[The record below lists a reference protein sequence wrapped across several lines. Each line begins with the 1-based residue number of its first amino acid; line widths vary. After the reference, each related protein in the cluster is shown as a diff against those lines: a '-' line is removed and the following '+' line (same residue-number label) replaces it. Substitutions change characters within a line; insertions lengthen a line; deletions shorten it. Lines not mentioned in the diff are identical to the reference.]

1 MADELFT
8 PKHILTIVT
17 NGIIILIGLIVTFL
31 YIKCKALHTYPCYN
45 KLAIN
50 LILLTNNI
58 LRVIPLAMFDESIGS
73 FLKNAQASLVIFT
86 DKFYLIILTNQIV
99 IQYLGIMHTN
109 FYFKKEKQIFIYG
122 TILSAMISIALAGVF
137 IKGGYKDKKEK
148 NDKLYYYGNNDEDY
162 KKIIDTVYNGLLLVI
177 NVISLIIIIIN
188 SSIRSKLAKSS
199 GMGDSNYEHNFTQ
212 ALIKFIVN
220 AITYII
226 AFLIIYRVMSG
237 YDLTDFVYLMG
248 CLIVEIAYC
257 FNRAVI
263 KEICK
268 LCFCKTYEEDK
279 MDGPLLKTNT
289 FGEEDLASND
299 SGDDD

>member
-1 MADELFT
+1 MAGGLFS
-8 PKHILTIVT
+8 PKHILTIIT
-17 NGIIILIGLIVTFL
+17 SGIIILICLIVTFL

-50 LILLTNNI
+50 IIVLANNI
-58 LRVIPLAMFDESIGS
+58 FRVIPLVILNNVPD
-73 FLKNAQASLVIFT
+73 FLKNAQAFLLIFT
-86 DKFYLIILTNQIV
+86 DKFFLIILTNQIV
-99 IQYLGIMHTN
+99 IQYFGIMQTN

-188 SSIRSKLAKSS
+188 SSIKSKLAKSS

-226 AFLIIYRVMSG
+226 SFLIIHRVITG
-237 YDLTDFVYLMG
+237 HGITDFVYLMG

-289 FGEEDLASND
+289 FGGEDLPSND
-299 SGDDD
+299 GSNDG